1 MLPLES
7 GRVLEYLKDFD
18 KHMDDEVDD
27 GPVDDD
33 IDGDDG
39 DGHLWERWGAVSR
52 PDEPQVFYSPLAT
65 ILRYKKKLCCKKIL
79 R

>member
-33 IDGDDG
+33 IDDDDGDDG
-39 DGHLWERWGAVSR
+39 DGHLWER
-52 PDEPQVFYSPLAT
+52 
-65 ILRYKKKLCCKKIL
+65 
-79 R
+79 